1 MGDDGEVRLLLD
13 GVTKTFGADP
23 VLDRVDLE
31 LRGGESLVLI
41 GPSSAGKTVLLKS
54 VIGLLQP
61 DGGRILV
68 AGRDG
73 GAPGPPGGPGTVR
86 IGMLFQRAALF
97 DSMAVWENVA
107 FGLPGNRSRKAAR
120 RAAGAH
126 LEEVGLGPG
135 EVDLLPAELSG
146 GMQKRVGLA
155 RALASAPD
163 ILLLDEPTAGL
174 DPVAARRIAE
184 LVRAAVKRLG
194 ASAVIV
200 TSNMRSAR
208 ALADRVAMLH
218 RGRVV
223 WTGDSA
229 GLDDSPDPYVRQ
241 FVDQR
246 AAGPIR
252 IDAS

>member
-1 MGDDGEVRLLLD
+1 MGEDGRVRLRMA
-13 GVTKTFGADP
+13 GVTRTFGAGR
-23 VLDRVDLE
+23 VLDRVDLD
-31 LRGGESLVLI
+31 LHDGESLVLI

-54 VIGLLQP
+54 AIGLVAP

-73 GAPGPPGGPGTVR
+73 AAPGPPGSPGTAR

-97 DSMAVWENVA
+97 DSMPVWENVA
-107 FGLPGNRSRKAAR
+107 FGLPGRRSRKEAR
-120 RAAGAH
+120 RAATAH
-126 LEEVGLGPG
+126 LEEVGLGSG
-135 EVDLLPAELSG
+135 EAALLPSELSG

-174 DPVAARRIAE
+174 DPVAARVIGD
-184 LVRAAVKRLG
+184 LVRATVDRLG

-223 WTGDSA
+223 WTGGPA

-252 IDAS
+252 LDAS